1 MPRAA
6 CSVRAGEDGREGA
19 RVMLNVTA
27 KLCDR
32 NFGAKVQICFPRGE
46 DYDVLAAEL
55 KRCLARHA
63 ERIESLLLSG
73 ELESIFSGHQGT
85 SAEPHGGHDSRQE
98 VKENALH
105 RSAPVMLHEEAAM
118 KRAEHETVRAAEPSF
133 APAVELEYVPFPREG
148 TVTMKEIV
156 AAWKISQATY
166 YRHMDIYPKPLK
178 FEGLSKNAPARF
190 DAAAVRHAFECGHV
204 ERRRRE
210 VRLG

>member
-105 RSAPVMLHEEAAM
+105 RPAPVMLHEEAAI
-118 KRAEHETVRAAEPSF
+118 KRAAHDIRFASSDDGGGSVASASSLKAWPESGFVTVNDIVGYWNIGTSSF
-133 APAVELEYVPFPREG
+133 RNRVRSGVFSHAVDCPDRSP
-148 TVTMKEIV
+148 
-156 AAWKISQATY
+156 
-166 YRHMDIYPKPLK
+166 
-178 FEGLSKNAPARF
+178 NAPKVW
-190 DAAAVRHAFECGHV
+190 DAAVIGRELAANGYVRRG
-204 ERRRRE
+204 
-210 VRLG
+210 L

>member
-1 MPRAA
+1 
-6 CSVRAGEDGREGA
+6 
-19 RVMLNVTA
+19 MLNVTA

-55 KRCLARHA
+55 KRCLAKHA
-63 ERIESLLLSG
+63 ERIEALLVSG
-73 ELESIFSGHQGT
+73 ELESVFSGQYAAGG
-85 SAEPHGGHDSRQE
+85 ELHGGHDLLKQSD
-98 VKENALH
+98 V
-105 RSAPVMLHEEAAM
+105 SPVFPSYLAQSHDAA
-118 KRAEHETVRAAEPSF
+118 RAAEPSS

-178 FEGLSKNAPARF
+178 FDGLSKNAPARF

>member
-1 MPRAA
+1 
-6 CSVRAGEDGREGA
+6 
-19 RVMLNVTA
+19 MLNVTA

-55 KRCLARHA
+55 KRCLAKHA
-63 ERIESLLLSG
+63 ERIEALLVSG
-73 ELESIFSGHQGT
+73 ELESVFT
-85 SAEPHGGHDSRQE
+85 SHGVNAGDPERKILRMTVGGCSQAEM
-98 VKENALH
+98 KEGAPRRPAL
-105 RSAPVMLHEEAAM
+105 VMLHEEAVAHD
-118 KRAEHETVRAAEPSF
+118 AARAAEPNS

-178 FEGLSKNAPARF
+178 FDGLSKNAPARF
-190 DAAAVRHAFECGHV
+190 DAAAVARAFECGHV

>member
-6 CSVRAGEDGREGA
+6 SAVRAGEDGREGA

-85 SAEPHGGHDSRQE
+85 SGEPHGGHDSRQE
-98 VKENALH
+98 VKENTLH
-105 RSAPVMLHEEAAM
+105 RPAVVILHEEAAM
-118 KRAEHETVRAAEPSF
+118 KRAAHDIRFASSDDGGGSVASASSLKAWPESGFVTVNDIVGNWNIGTSSF
-133 APAVELEYVPFPREG
+133 RNRVRSGVFSHAVDCPDRSP
-148 TVTMKEIV
+148 
-156 AAWKISQATY
+156 
-166 YRHMDIYPKPLK
+166 
-178 FEGLSKNAPARF
+178 NAPKVW
-190 DAAAVRHAFECGHV
+190 DAAVIGRELAANGYVRRG
-204 ERRRRE
+204 
-210 VRLG
+210 L

>member
-6 CSVRAGEDGREGA
+6 SAVRAGEDGREGA

-73 ELESIFSGHQGT
+73 ELESIFS
-85 SAEPHGGHDSRQE
+85 SCQE
-98 VKENALH
+98 VKENTLH
-105 RSAPVMLHEEAAM
+105 RPAVVILHEEAAM
-118 KRAEHETVRAAEPSF
+118 KRAAHDIRFASSDDGGGSVASASSLKAWPESGFVTVNDIVGYWNIGTSSF
-133 APAVELEYVPFPREG
+133 RNRVRSGVFSHAVDCPDRSP
-148 TVTMKEIV
+148 
-156 AAWKISQATY
+156 
-166 YRHMDIYPKPLK
+166 
-178 FEGLSKNAPARF
+178 NAPKVW
-190 DAAAVRHAFECGHV
+190 DAAVIGRELAANGYVRRG
-204 ERRRRE
+204 
-210 VRLG
+210 L

>member
-1 MPRAA
+1 
-6 CSVRAGEDGREGA
+6 
-19 RVMLNVTA
+19 MLNVTA

-55 KRCLARHA
+55 KRCLAKHA
-63 ERIESLLLSG
+63 ERIEALLVSG
-73 ELESIFSGHQGT
+73 ELESVFT
-85 SAEPHGGHDSRQE
+85 SHGADGGDPEQKILRMRVGGSSPAAM
-98 VKENALH
+98 KECTPRRPAL
-105 RSAPVMLHEEAAM
+105 VMPHEEAAV
-118 KRAEHETVRAAEPSF
+118 ARAAHDAARTAEPNS

>member
-6 CSVRAGEDGREGA
+6 SAVRAGEDGREGA

-85 SAEPHGGHDSRQE
+85 SGEPHGGHDSRQE

-105 RSAPVMLHEEAAM
+105 RPAPVMLHEEAAI
-118 KRAEHETVRAAEPSF
+118 KRAAHDIRFASSDDDGGSEASASSLDAWPESGFVTVNDIVGYWNIGTSSF
-133 APAVELEYVPFPREG
+133 RNRVRSGVFSRAVECPDRSP
-148 TVTMKEIV
+148 
-156 AAWKISQATY
+156 
-166 YRHMDIYPKPLK
+166 
-178 FEGLSKNAPARF
+178 NAPKVW
-190 DAAAVRHAFECGHV
+190 DAAVIGRELAANGYVRRG
-204 ERRRRE
+204 
-210 VRLG
+210 L

>member
-1 MPRAA
+1 MSMAV
-6 CSVRAGEDGREGA
+6 C
-19 RVMLNVTA
+19 A
-27 KLCDR
+27 KMVSGDLR
-32 NFGAKVQICFPRGE
+32 FGPKIHIAFPRDFSNRLVMDITDE
-46 DYDVLAAEL
+46 INDFL
-55 KRCLARHA
+55 A
-63 ERIESLLLSG
+63 ERLGGGGTPHARERAEAHKTVCG
-73 ELESIFSGHQGT
+73 EL
-85 SAEPHGGHDSRQE
+85 HGGHDSLKQSD
-98 VKENALH
+98 V
-105 RSAPVMLHEEAAM
+105 SPVLSSYQARPHKAAC
-118 KRAEHETVRAAEPSF
+118 AAE
-133 APAVELEYVPFPREG
+133 ANAMPAAELEYVPFPREG

>member
-1 MPRAA
+1 
-6 CSVRAGEDGREGA
+6 
-19 RVMLNVTA
+19 MLNVTA

-55 KRCLARHA
+55 KRCLAKHA

-85 SAEPHGGHDSRQE
+85 SGEPHGGHGVNAGDSELKILGMTGKRRGL
-98 VKENALH
+98 VAL
-105 RSAPVMLHEEAAM
+105 RDDVAV

>member
-1 MPRAA
+1 
-6 CSVRAGEDGREGA
+6 
-19 RVMLNVTA
+19 MLNVTA

-55 KRCLARHA
+55 KRCLAKHA
-63 ERIESLLLSG
+63 ERIEALLVSG
-73 ELESIFSGHQGT
+73 ELESVFSEQLPSSG
-85 SAEPHGGHDSRQE
+85 EPHGGRDLLKQSGVSPVFPAPPAQPHD
-98 VKENALH
+98 
-105 RSAPVMLHEEAAM
+105 AA
-118 KRAEHETVRAAEPSF
+118 RTAEPNS

-178 FEGLSKNAPARF
+178 FDGLSKNAPARF
-190 DAAAVRHAFECGHV
+190 DAAAVARAFECGHV

>member
-1 MPRAA
+1 
-6 CSVRAGEDGREGA
+6 
-19 RVMLNVTA
+19 MLNVTA

-55 KRCLARHA
+55 KRCLAKHA
-63 ERIESLLLSG
+63 ERIEALLVSG
-73 ELESIFSGHQGT
+73 ELESVFMSHGVDAGDPERKILRMTVRGGSQ
-85 SAEPHGGHDSRQE
+85 AEM
-98 VKENALH
+98 KEGAPCRPAL
-105 RSAPVMLHEEAAM
+105 VMLHEEAAV
-118 KRAEHETVRAAEPSF
+118 RREGDVVARAAETNG

-178 FEGLSKNAPARF
+178 FDGLSKNAPARF
-190 DAAAVRHAFECGHV
+190 DAAAVTRAFECGHV

>member
-1 MPRAA
+1 
-6 CSVRAGEDGREGA
+6 
-19 RVMLNVTA
+19 MLNVTA

-55 KRCLARHA
+55 KRCLAKHA
-63 ERIESLLLSG
+63 ERIEALLLSG
-73 ELESIFSGHQGT
+73 ELESVFSARQISTGG
-85 SAEPHGGHDSRQE
+85 ELHGGHDSLKQSD
-98 VKENALH
+98 V
-105 RSAPVMLHEEAAM
+105 SPVLSSSPAQPHEAA
-118 KRAEHETVRAAEPSF
+118 RAAEPNS
-133 APAVELEYVPFPREG
+133 APVVELEYVPFPREG

-178 FEGLSKNAPARF
+178 FDGLSKNAPARF
-190 DAAAVRHAFECGHV
+190 DAAAVARAFECGHV

-210 VRLG
+210 VRLC

>member
-6 CSVRAGEDGREGA
+6 SAVRAGEDGGEGA
-19 RVMLNVTA
+19 VSMAVCA
-27 KLCDR
+27 KMVSGDLRFGPKIHIAFPR
-32 NFGAKVQICFPRGE
+32 NFSNRLVMDIMDEINDF
-46 DYDVLAAEL
+46 L
-55 KRCLARHA
+55 A
-63 ERIESLLLSG
+63 ERLGGG
-73 ELESIFSGHQGT
+73 EAGQIQERAGAHCTACS
-85 SAEPHGGHDSRQE
+85 EPHGGHDSRPE
-98 VKENALH
+98 VKENTLH
-105 RSAPVMLHEEAAM
+105 RPAPVMLHEEAAM

>member
-1 MPRAA
+1 
-6 CSVRAGEDGREGA
+6 
-19 RVMLNVTA
+19 MLNVTA

-55 KRCLARHA
+55 KRCLAKHA
-63 ERIESLLLSG
+63 ERIEALLISG
-73 ELESIFSGHQGT
+73 ELESVFTSHGVDVGDSEQKILRMTVGGGSQAEAQGNV
-85 SAEPHGGHDSRQE
+85 PRRP
-98 VKENALH
+98 ALV
-105 RSAPVMLHEEAAM
+105 RFHEEAAVR
-118 KRAEHETVRAAEPSF
+118 RAAHEAERAAEPNS

>member
-1 MPRAA
+1 
-6 CSVRAGEDGREGA
+6 
-19 RVMLNVTA
+19 MLNVTA

-85 SAEPHGGHDSRQE
+85 SGEPHGGHDSRQE
-98 VKENALH
+98 VKENTLH
-105 RSAPVMLHEEAAM
+105 RPAPVMLHEEAAI
-118 KRAEHETVRAAEPSF
+118 KRAAHETVRTAEPSF

-178 FEGLSKNAPARF
+178 FDGLSKNAPARF
-190 DAAAVRHAFECGHV
+190 DAAAVARAFECGHV